1 MQKAKTVL
9 SILNKKSVQNKQ
21 FVFDRLYRN
30 VFNQDFFME
39 AYQKMYAKPGNM
51 TAGTDGQTID
61 GFKKSKVD
69 RLIALLRNEQYYP
82 NPVRRVYI
90 EKKNNKKK
98 KRPLGIPSFEDK
110 LVQEV
115 IRKILDAIYEPIFL
129 DTSHGFR
136 PNRSCQTA
144 LFQVKSTCRGTKWVV
159 EGDITGCF
167 DNVDHDILLKI
178 LSRKISDGRFLE
190 LIRRFLKAGY
200 FEFHQVKNSLSGVP
214 QGGIIS
220 PILSN
225 IYLHEFD
232 VYMEELAKKVNAGKE
247 KKANPAYRKL
257 EGRRCYCLKT
267 KRYDEAAELLQKMR
281 QIPSKEQMDCDYTRM
296 KYVRYADD
304 FIICVDGGKDLSE
317 QIKQNVTQFL
327 RDTLKLELNADK
339 TLITNLKNERVRFL
353 GYEIAKSHDD
363 TIVKKRSGD
372 NAKVRSVNETIQLL
386 VPSEVIN
393 RKIQLFT
400 EKGKAASFKP
410 RVNLPILD
418 IINEYNSEIRGLYE
432 YYNLATDVAVKM
444 GKYKY
449 YHYWSLLKTIAHK
462 ENSTTTKVT
471 AKYGIDVPRKVG
483 NGTRKVVGIKYN
495 TKDGERTMTYFNESL
510 KMVKE
515 PNTELSDKYCPDVM
529 TGRQLINRLNAN
541 VCELCGTNEAEI
553 EVHHVRKLKD
563 IKDKYKKRGKA
574 IPNWVLIMSKIRRKT
589 LIVCECCHHNI
600 HSGKY

>member
-1 MQKAKTVL
+1 MQNAKTIL
-9 SILNKKSVQNKQ
+9 SILNQKSVRNKN

-30 VFNQDFFME
+30 MFNQDFFME
-39 AYQKMYAKPGNM
+39 AYRKMYAKPGNM
-51 TAGTDGQTID
+51 TKGTNGQTID

-69 RLIALLRNEQYYP
+69 KLISMLRNEQYYP
-82 NPVRRVYI
+82 TPVRRVYI
-90 EKKNNKKK
+90 PKKNGK

-115 IRKILDAIYEPIFL
+115 IRKMLEAVYEPLFL

-167 DNVDHDILLKI
+167 DNVDHEILLQI
-178 LSRKISDGRFLE
+178 LSRKINDGRFLE

-232 VYMEELAKKVNAGKE
+232 IYMEMLTEKLSKGKTKKP
-247 KKANPAYRKL
+247 NPAYRKL
-257 EGRRCYCLKT
+257 EGRRTYCLKIS
-267 KRYDEAAELLQKMR
+267 RYEEAAELLQKMR
-281 QIPSKEQMDCDYTRM
+281 ELPSKSQMDGDYARV

-304 FIICVDGGKDLSE
+304 FVICIDGNKELAK
-317 QIKQNVTQFL
+317 QIKQDITRFL
-327 RDTLKLELNADK
+327 RETLKLELNADK
-339 TLITNLKNERVRFL
+339 TLVTNLKNERVKFL
-353 GYEIAKSHDD
+353 GYEISKSLDN
-363 TIVKKRSGD
+363 TIVRKRAGD
-372 NAKVRSVNETIQLL
+372 GAKVRTVNETIQLL
-386 VPSEVIN
+386 VPTEAIN
-393 RKIQLFT
+393 RKIQPFMQN
-400 EKGKAASFKP
+400 GKAASFKP

-418 IINEYNSEIRGLYE
+418 IINEYNSEIRGLYN
-432 YYNLATDVAVKM
+432 YYSLATDVAVKL
-444 GKYKY
+444 GKFKY
-449 YHYWSLLKTIAHK
+449 YHYWSMLKTLAHK
-462 ENSTTTKVT
+462 EKSTCNKVK

-483 NGTRKVVGIKYN
+483 TGTRKLVGVRYTTNK
-495 TKDGERTMTYFNESL
+495 GEKIMTYFNDSL
-510 KMVKE
+510 NKLEE
-515 PNTELSDKYCPDVM
+515 PNTRLSDKYCPDVM
-529 TGRQLINRLNAN
+529 KGRQLIDRLNAN
-541 VCELCGTNEAEI
+541 VCELCGTQEGEFEI
-553 EVHHVRKLKD
+553 HHVRKLKD

-574 IPNWVLIMSKIRRKT
+574 IPNWVLIMSRIRRKT

-600 HSGKY
+600 HSGNY